1 MAFKYRQKKTIR
13 RKRRFL
19 KRKGAKTY
27 GRARKGIMTGGVMR
41 WKVNVNCVV
50 TNNEA
55 TQFKQTFLTTPGI
68 FSLKHSYAGNDN
80 FEHIVGDLT
89 VPEFGEFGIFPEV
102 NFIKS
107 VNKYQPVGML
117 VLSNDPITSIN
128 HFIKESEF
136 SQESATSTAHLP
148 TSGISRESKP
158 SWWRLRTVS
167 KKIHPGIGGK

>member
-41 WKVNVNCVV
+41 WKVNVVYVV
-50 TNNEA
+50 VINNEA
-55 TQFKQTFLTTPGI
+55 TQFKQSFLTTPGI

-102 NFIKS
+102 NFIKI
-107 VNKYQPVGML
+107 VNKYQPVGMM
-117 VLSNDPITSIN
+117 VLSNDPKTSIN
-128 HFIKESEF
+128 HFEKESEI
-136 SQESATSTAHLP
+136 SQESATGTAHLP
-148 TSGISRESKP
+148 TSGISRAKP
-158 SWWRLRTVS
+158 SWWRLHTVS